1 MERQHKQ
8 QRPNVSL
15 VTVFFFFFFDDVA
28 LSEVVSLVRCEL
40 LLRVV
45 EGRDTKREVCQ
56 I

>member
-15 VTVFFFFFFDDVA
+15 VTVFFFFDDVA